1 MECHNRRMWPEIT
14 TQLVNP
20 VVWVELVLTLGLTY
34 AVYRLGRQA
43 IAWLAPH
50 LKQSQVPV
58 LRWIWFLLT
67 AICALAVISV
77 ELQLSD
83 LPLLYNLGQ
92 AILDGLRHSAG
103 QFLVVIAMALVAWNL
118 VAAVSS
124 RIVPPDAFNRRS
136 VRIETLKNVVDS
148 TLKVA
153 IVVMSLIA
161 LLQVVGINALSLL
174 AGVSVLGIAV
184 GFGAQ
189 SLVKDLFTG
198 FFILLEGQY
207 GLGDVVTINTGPLTG
222 TVEHLSLRTT
232 GLRASDGTLHI
243 IPNSQINTVSVST
256 RDWAGVIAD
265 VEVANTANLD
275 QALRVLD
282 AVGNEIYQ
290 DSQWKPYFMEAPQVQ
305 GVTSLGADSVTI
317 ETFFK
322 VLPKSQGEIGRE
334 FNRRIKSALEQAGI
348 ALPTPQRRMSFEQVP
363 LAVKLFSST
372 GSSAST
378 DLNPENLST

>member
-1 MECHNRRMWPEIT
+1 M
-14 TQLVNP
+14 
-20 VVWVELVLTLGLTY
+20 LTLGLTY

-50 LKQSQVPV
+50 FKQRQVPV
-58 LRWIWFLLT
+58 LHWLWFLLVMFG
-67 AICALAVISV
+67 ALGVVSV
-77 ELQLSD
+77 ELKLSD
-83 LPLLYNLGQ
+83 VPILYALGQ
-92 AILDGLRHSAG
+92 DILDGLRHSAG
-103 QFLVVIAMALVAWNL
+103 RALVVIALALVAWNL

-124 RIVPPDAFNRRS
+124 RIVPPDTFNRRS

-148 TLKVA
+148 TLRVA

-161 LLQVVGINALSLL
+161 LLQVVGINAVSLL

-207 GLGDVVTINTGPLTG
+207 GLGDVVTVNSGPLTG
-222 TVEHLSLRTT
+222 VVEQLSLRTT

-265 VEVANTANLD
+265 VEVTNTANLD
-275 QALRVLD
+275 QALGVLE

-290 DSQWKPYFMEAPQVQ
+290 DEQWKPYFMEAPQVQ
-305 GVTSLGADSVTI
+305 GVTNLGLDSVTL

-322 VLPKSQGEIGRE
+322 VRPKSQGKIGRE
-334 FNRRIKSALEQAGI
+334 FNRRIKVALEQAGI
-348 ALPTPQRRMSFEQVP
+348 ALPVPKRRMSFEQLP
-363 LAVKLFSST
+363 LSIKLLRSPGGAASSP
-372 GSSAST
+372 SQEPSQ
-378 DLNPENLST
+378 